1 MVESKAIPKTNL
13 AEPMPGISWV
23 DTHAH
28 LHFSDYTG
36 QVNGVLHRADEADVK
51 KIITVGINSKDSQ
64 NAVELAATYENVWAT
79 VGVHP
84 HEAAEIDQSI
94 SYLKDLAGRRKVVA
108 IGECGLDFYK
118 NYSSEE
124 DQEKALRKQVELAQ
138 GLDLPV
144 VFHVRDAFDQFFK
157 IMDDY
162 KVRGVVHSY
171 TADVETMHQIVE
183 RGWVIALN
191 GIMTFSKDEGHKEL
205 IKQIPDTHLILE
217 TDCPF
222 LSPAGFRGK
231 LNEPSRVFDI
241 GKYIAEVKGCTLEQL
256 AYSTTKNAERLFG
269 I

>member
-1 MVESKAIPKTNL
+1 MLESKVIPIPKQ

-28 LHFSDYTG
+28 IHFSDFKG
-36 QVNGVLHRADEADVK
+36 QVDAVLHRADEADVK
-51 KIITVGINSKDSQ
+51 KIITVGINSQDSQ
-64 NAVELAATYENVWAT
+64 NAVELASTYENVWAT

-84 HEAAEIDQSI
+84 HEAGEIDQSLN
-94 SYLKDLAGRRKVVA
+94 YLKDLAKRRKVVA

-124 DQEKALRKQVELAQ
+124 DQVRALRKQVELAQ
-138 GLDLPV
+138 ELELPV

-157 IMDDY
+157 IMNDY

-171 TADVETMHQIVE
+171 TADTKTMQQIIE
-183 RGWVIALN
+183 RGWIIALN
-191 GIMTFSKDEGHKEL
+191 GIMTFSKDEGHRDMV
-205 IKQIPDTHLILE
+205 KQIPETHLILE

-231 LNEPSRVFDI
+231 QNEPARVADI
-241 GKYIAEVKGCTLEQL
+241 GKFIAEVKECTLEEL
-256 AYSTTKNAERLFG
+256 AYSSTKNAERLFG